1 MNFNTKI
8 TREGLS
14 IPKSAAKASSFAS
27 WEDLR
32 GHALP
37 QAIVVLKK
45 QMTAK
50 ELLAAADSLYQLFL
64 TLHLEPLTCCGQCDS
79 CRDACPFEL
88 ERQARLSDEE
98 LEEMGISL
106 PDHLSVL
113 NDDGDLL
120 ITQRYPGLEDVPV
133 ALMRVLDENGICLS
147 GLADYLRTGD
157 IVYGKG

>member
-64 TLHLEPLTCCGQCDS
+64 TLLLELLNCCGQCDN
-79 CRDACPFEL
+79 CVDGCPFEL

-106 PDHLSVL
+106 TDHLSVL
-113 NDDGDLL
+113 DDDGDLL

-133 ALMRVLDENGICLS
+133 ALMRMLDESGICLS

-157 IVYGKG
+157 IVYGNG